1 MSFEAITNFFDDLDN
16 KEDLAKEF
24 EAIAA
29 DENFKAN
36 LVALGAKFGYEFTLE
51 ERINETPEF
60 CAACKKALQLKNNSL
75 C

>member
-51 ERINETPEF
+51 ELEKV
-60 CAACKKALQLKNNSL
+60 AASAKRMQEGAAAQE
-75 C
+75 